1 MYNNVQA
8 ICAGLARSGCLIL
21 CYIHVAEKITGE
33 SIDAL
38 RAVLHLAQMGYV
50 KLEKGKEQAEYRE
63 LEVIIHTPV
72 YTT

>member
-50 KLEKGKEQAEYRE
+50 KLEKGKE
-63 LEVIIHTPV
+63 
-72 YTT
+72 